1 MRSGVTDL
9 QHRAEVTGGTGETL
23 SSKPLCVGRFLRAP
37 RLVAPIP
44 LPQEERG
51 AVSSPCP
58 DDNSLGHAV
67 TWLRID
73 PGCCVLP
80 GWRTEGRVAFGQ
92 ALGSTASVPR
102 CWGSWTLGS
111 FTCSYGF
118 WGVIDPAPRH
128 STGGVFH
135 PVPSTAV
142 DEYSILSLRP
152 PLIPGF

>member
-58 DDNSLGHAV
+58 DDSSLGHAV

-80 GWRTEGRVAFGQ
+80 GWRAEGRVSVAKLWGQ
-92 ALGSTASVPR
+92 QRPSHAAGAPGPWAASPAR
-102 CWGSWTLGS
+102 MD
-111 FTCSYGF
+111 F